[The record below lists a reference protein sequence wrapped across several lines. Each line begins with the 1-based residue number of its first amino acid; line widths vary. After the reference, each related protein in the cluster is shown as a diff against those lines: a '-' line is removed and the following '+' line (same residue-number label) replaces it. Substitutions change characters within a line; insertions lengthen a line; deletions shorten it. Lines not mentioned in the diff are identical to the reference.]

1 MTQGHTPTREL
12 SQVQFFAL
20 GFLFKNLISIQMFG
34 SKVLSDLSADQLP
47 SLVGVQ
53 TPWGSKHILSIIQSP
68 SSSISELKKRQMP
81 ILALRNKSA
90 IAELHQINSEI
101 EKCILPNTTSIDE
114 DSSDPRIKESVQ
126 QVFWAPDSLLSPL
139 NKCSPIITGTVWWK
153 SIAIPLISI
162 IMPIMALIVPYFVL
176 KNTSGISMGEYMSH
190 VRKVLLSQVSIPA
203 PLRAKHSSD
212 FVGYLVET
220 FFIGITLFTFV
231 SGIWNQIV
239 SARHL
244 RTIAS
249 DLKDRCNAIVTTVES
264 VKRILGILNGLAPK
278 LKQALRILIEKGEVA
293 INPFLNIPNTMAGFG
308 HVWNS
313 PTIVE
318 PLKNW
323 IGELDFVVGV
333 ALKSGICFPTFVR
346 SRVHCEIINV
356 YHPSLT
362 EDMRIYNKL
371 SYTNGKT
378 HALLTGPNRGGKS
391 TYCKAVGLSILCAQT
406 MGFAWASK
414 MTLKP
419 FTAIETALSPS
430 DELGKLSLFEAEIEF
445 AKHVLQRADEETNVF
460 VMMDEIFHS
469 TNAADGLS
477 ATKVFLERMY
487 SKQNVTSL
495 ISTHYKELVAKFA
508 SDANSWAMDATEK
521 ENGELLYSYKLVPG
535 VSDKSSV
542 MEILKERGLICEKS
556 PNP

>member
-1 MTQGHTPTREL
+1 
-12 SQVQFFAL
+12 
-20 GFLFKNLISIQMFG
+20 MFG
-34 SKVLSDLSADQLP
+34 SKVLTDLAADQLS
-47 SLVGVQ
+47 SLMGVQ
-53 TPWGSKHILSIIQSP
+53 TPWGSKHILSKIQSP
-68 SSSISELKKRQMP
+68 SCSISELKKRQMP
-81 ILALRNKSA
+81 VLALRNKSA

-101 EKCILPNTTSIDE
+101 EKCILPNTSSIDE
-114 DSSDPRIKESVQ
+114 DSSDPRVKESVQ
-126 QVFWAPDSLLSPL
+126 QVFWAADSLLSPL
-139 NKCSPIITGTVWWK
+139 NTCSSLITGTVWWK
-153 SIAIPLISI
+153 TIAIPLISL
-162 IMPIMALIVPYFVL
+162 IMPILAVIVPYFVL
-176 KNTSGISMGEYMSH
+176 KNTSGISIGDYMSH

-249 DLKDRCNAIVTTVES
+249 DLKDRCNAIITTVDS
-264 VKRILGILNGLAPK
+264 TKRILAILNGLAPN
-278 LKQALRILIEKGEVA
+278 LKRALRILIEQGETAVK
-293 INPFLNIPNTMAGFG
+293 PFLDIPNSMAGFG
-308 HVWNS
+308 HIWNA

-323 IGELDFVVGV
+323 IGEVDFVVSL
-333 ALKSGICFPTFVR
+333 AMKTNICFPTFQR
-346 SRVHCEIINV
+346 KNRICEIINV
-356 YHPSLT
+356 YHPSLS
-362 EDMRIYNKL
+362 EDKRVYNNL
-371 SYTNGKT
+371 SYTNSKT

-391 TYCKAVGLSILCAQT
+391 TYCKAIGLSILCAQT

-414 MTLKP
+414 MTLTP

-430 DELGKLSLFEAEIEF
+430 DEIGKLSLFESEIEF
-445 AKHVLQRADEETNVF
+445 AKHVLQRADEEANVF

-487 SKQNVTSL
+487 HKQNITSV
-495 ISTHYKELVAKFA
+495 ISTHYKELIAQFESA
-508 SDANSWAMDATEK
+508 ANCWAMDATQK
-521 ENGELLYSYKLVPG
+521 ENGELLYSYKVVPG